1 MSHSPLVPALPTFSD
16 HSQSFL
22 AFFFFFLLL
31 TAIYCIIPII
41 LQVLGC
47 CEFCRATNSTQSLHS
62 RPSSATDETAANRV
76 HVPRESFWRRHRL
89 AENRHNQLPATVRH
103 DQVKEF
109 GKFSDRMVQSWRNRF
124 SRAKPI
130 DRRLFFSFNQM
141 LLSMIAPRLM
151 RYQFDLMMHSVVAE
165 LFRKVLVPAA
175 GFSGDSNSLLSSLG
189 SLLRGRQSVPRTT
202 TAAPQQTVDVQR
214 LLDNAHKLI
223 ALQSLMRKPV
233 DRPSGHFPANN
244 GPLLST
250 GAQDEL
256 ANGSVNHEP
265 KRQHPP
271 QSGGRGQ
278 VVSDTKIDRSTS
290 QLGSQSKANNDPPV
304 QLAIST
310 KDILSFLQNNLK
322 QQLQPG
328 ANYNLTSLS
337 TAKNTAFQQ
346 EETSSNMNNLMHST
360 SLAHSQPGLPMD
372 ETSKPAG
379 AVDSFLDASTKKSPF
394 VPRQRARFED
404 FKMSHLTFIDTE
416 VPNYGNQLLVREQG
430 DSLIQREVDSSPEI
444 IDPARSQLGFIDP
457 SLLSEKD
464 VHNLKNDDLER
475 ANRWNDVLVNMNE
488 AQKKS

>member
-1 MSHSPLVPALPTFSD
+1 
-16 HSQSFL
+16 
-22 AFFFFFLLL
+22 
-31 TAIYCIIPII
+31 
-41 LQVLGC
+41 
-47 CEFCRATNSTQSLHS
+47 
-62 RPSSATDETAANRV
+62 
-76 HVPRESFWRRHRL
+76 
-89 AENRHNQLPATVRH
+89 
-103 DQVKEF
+103 
-109 GKFSDRMVQSWRNRF
+109 
-124 SRAKPI
+124 
-130 DRRLFFSFNQM
+130 
-141 LLSMIAPRLM
+141 MIAPRLM

-233 DRPSGHFPANN
+233 DRPSGHIAANN

-256 ANGSVNHEP
+256 ANGGVNHEP

-271 QSGGRGQ
+271 QSGRGQ
-278 VVSDTKIDRSTS
+278 IVSDTKIDRSTS

-322 QQLQPG
+322 QQLPPV

-360 SLAHSQPGLPMD
+360 SLAHSNTGLPID
-372 ETSKPAG
+372 ETSKAG
-379 AVDSFLDASTKKSPF
+379 AVDSFLDASAKKSPF

-430 DSLIQREVDSSPEI
+430 DSLIQPEVESTQEI

-488 AQKKS
+488 AQQKS